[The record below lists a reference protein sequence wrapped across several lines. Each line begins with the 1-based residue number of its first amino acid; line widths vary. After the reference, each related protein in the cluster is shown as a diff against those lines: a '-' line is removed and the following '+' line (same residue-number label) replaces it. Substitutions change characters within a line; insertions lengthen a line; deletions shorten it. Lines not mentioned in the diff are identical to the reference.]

1 MRGKKGRGRIR
12 RRAGGVGGNEGGRG
26 GNEEEEEEVVEGLGE
41 EVGGWVEEGW
51 RRVGGGSD

>member
-26 GNEEEEEEVVEGLGE
+26 GNEEKEEVVEGLGRKWE
-41 EVGGWVEEGW
+41 SGW
-51 RRVGGGSD
+51 RRV